1 MLKRITISKQILIT
15 GILGW
20 DIAMAGHIKQRFTLA
35 FERISNSI
43 RSCRWD
49 RLKDAVVTTVIAT
62 LISTFLVSCISE
74 HFRELREQTALI
86 DSINGIYLG
95 GNKDWVDSHLGP
107 ATFIN
112 EHDDFVECVYVS
124 EIAAVRVFYDVKTN
138 SCSAFFVTALNRQ
151 KSNKLGLPEL
161 YSYITDG
168 KNLGEFSYYDI
179 KDKPLGVY
187 GYVSQGAARSFYM
200 ENYYYGAG
208 NYYNYYFISMDYG
221 VERKNTSFASM
232 FELASTVS
240 YIDDEVN
247 ISQNTNPYLLVIS
260 DRRKVYPNTYGM
272 SFPGVTSRIRELIS
286 DYNGFDSRQIKTNP

>member
-1 MLKRITISKQILIT
+1 
-15 GILGW
+15 
-20 DIAMAGHIKQRFTLA
+20 MAGHIKQRFTLA

-43 RSCRWD
+43 RSYRWG

-62 LISTFLVSCISE
+62 LISTFSVSCISE
-74 HFRELREQTALI
+74 YLSELREQTALI

-95 GNKDWVDSHLGP
+95 SNKDWVDSHLGP

-124 EIAAVRVFYDVKTN
+124 EIAAVRVFYDVKTS

-151 KSNKLGLPEL
+151 KSHKLGLPEL

-179 KDKPLGVY
+179 KDKPLGVS

-208 NYYNYYFISMDYG
+208 NYYYYYFISMDYG

-232 FELASTVS
+232 FELASKVS

-247 ISQNTNPYLLVIS
+247 VSQNTNSNLLVIS

-272 SFPGVTSRIRELIS
+272 SFQGASSRIEELIS
-286 DYNGFDSRQIKTNP
+286 NYNGFDSRQIKTDP

>member
-1 MLKRITISKQILIT
+1 
-15 GILGW
+15 
-20 DIAMAGHIKQRFTLA
+20 MAEHIMQRFTLA

-43 RSCRWD
+43 RNCGWD
-49 RLKDAVVTTVIAT
+49 RLKDTVVPTVIAT

-74 HFRELREQTALI
+74 HLRELREQTALI

-95 GNKDWVDSHLGP
+95 SNKDWVDSHLGS

-124 EIAAVRVFYDVKTN
+124 EIAAVRVFYDVKTR
-138 SCSAFFVTALNRQ
+138 SCSAFFVTALSRQ

-168 KNLGEFSYYDI
+168 KNLGEFSYYDVEG
-179 KDKPLGVY
+179 KPQQVH
-187 GYVSQGAARSFYM
+187 GYVTQGAARSFYM
-200 ENYYYGAG
+200 EDYYYGAG
-208 NYYNYYFISMDYG
+208 NYYNYYFVSMDYG

-247 ISQNTNPYLLVIS
+247 VGPKTNSNLLVIS

-272 SFPGVTSRIRELIS
+272 SFQGAASRIEELIS
-286 DYNGFDSRQIKTNP
+286 NYDGFDSCQIKTNP

>member
-1 MLKRITISKQILIT
+1 
-15 GILGW
+15 
-20 DIAMAGHIKQRFTLA
+20 MAGHIKQRFTLA
-35 FERISNSI
+35 LGRITNFI
-43 RSCRWD
+43 RSSGWD
-49 RLKDAVVTTVIAT
+49 KLKNAVITTVIAT

-74 HFRELREQTALI
+74 YLRELREQTVLI

-95 GNKDWVDSHLGP
+95 SNKDWVDNHLGP

-138 SCSAFFVTALNRQ
+138 SCNAFFVTALNTQ
-151 KSNKLGLPEL
+151 KSDKLGLPKL
-161 YSYITDG
+161 YSSITG
-168 KNLGEFSYYDI
+168 WINLGEFSYYDVEG
-179 KDKPLGVY
+179 KPQQVY
-187 GYVSQGAARSFYM
+187 GYVTQGAARSFYM
-200 ENYYYGAG
+200 EDYYYGAG
-208 NYYNYYFISMDYG
+208 NYYNYYFVSLDYG

-260 DRRKVYPNTYGM
+260 DRSKVYPNTYGM
-272 SFPGVTSRIRELIS
+272 SFQGVTSRIRDLIS
-286 DYNGFDSRQIKTNP
+286 DYDGFDSRQIKTDP